1 MAAIR
6 IKTISSSNSAFD
18 IYNNSAFNMYNNSV
32 FDIYNNSI
40 INGEDIIINSYET
53 KHNDGCIPS
62 LNYSNQ
68 CMWISILQIINKY
81 IDPKTTINDI
91 RNIASNNNI
100 QINNTR
106 DMFDTERDIKGLKQ
120 VLNHYD
126 INLYIYTITN
136 NNNCIKSYINSNKY
150 LINTFHIIYN
160 NSHFELMTNINGKKL
175 YDKMIGDKIYNYSDL
190 DKKYDCVK
198 LDNNIIYSVND
209 ITCSVN
215 DITCSVNDITCSVN
229 DITCSVNDTT
239 CSVNDITCSVN
250 DTSSSDKLEQLL
262 IDKKSYIT
270 LLSHKTF
277 ELEAENY
284 QYINHLSNDPNDE
297 ALNKI
302 ITDTHNNFIDTLKL
316 ELSELSKSLK
326 KINDNIT
333 KYINNLLDNKDKYEQ
348 LISEK
353 DLELEVMKNNLEKNY
368 DITDLNNSLSNDDT
382 EQDFNKILLNSY
394 YENLTNLHKKLV
406 SVDLEKKNLVN
417 ITEDI
422 NQKIKNYYLL
432 IE

>member
-6 IKTISSSNSAFD
+6 IKTMSSSNSG
-18 IYNNSAFNMYNNSV
+18 FNMYNNSV
-32 FDIYNNSI
+32 FDIYNNSVFDI
-40 INGEDIIINSYET
+40 YNNSINNGESIIVNSYET

-81 IDPKTTINDI
+81 IDPTTTIDDI
-91 RNIASNNNI
+91 RTIASNNNI

-106 DMFDTERDIKGLKQ
+106 DMFDTARDIKGLKQ
-120 VLNHYD
+120 VLKHYN
-126 INLYIYTITN
+126 INLYIYIITN
-136 NNNCIKSYINSNKY
+136 NNNCIKSYINSNKF

-175 YDKMIGDKIYNYSDL
+175 YNKMIGDKIYNYSDL

-198 LDNNIIYSVND
+198 LVNNITFSVNNITFSVNN
-209 ITCSVN
+209 ITC
-215 DITCSVNDITCSVN
+215 
-229 DITCSVNDTT
+229 
-239 CSVNDITCSVN
+239 
-250 DTSSSDKLEQLL
+250 SDKLEQLL
-262 IDKKSYIT
+262 TDKKSYIT
-270 LLSHKTF
+270 LLSHKKF
-277 ELEAENY
+277 ELEAENH
-284 QYINHLSNDPNDE
+284 QYIDHLSNDPNDE

-302 ITDTHNNFIDTLKL
+302 IRDTHNDFIDKLKL

-326 KINDNIT
+326 QINDNIT
-333 KYINNLLDNKDKYEQ
+333 KYINELLDNKTNYEQ

-353 DLELEVMKNNLEKNY
+353 DLEIEVIRSELRKA
-368 DITDLNNSLSNDDT
+368 DDTTDLNNSLSNDDT

-406 SVDLEKKNLVN
+406 SVDLEKKNLIN

-422 NQKIKNYYLL
+422 DQKIKNYYLL
-432 IE
+432 IK